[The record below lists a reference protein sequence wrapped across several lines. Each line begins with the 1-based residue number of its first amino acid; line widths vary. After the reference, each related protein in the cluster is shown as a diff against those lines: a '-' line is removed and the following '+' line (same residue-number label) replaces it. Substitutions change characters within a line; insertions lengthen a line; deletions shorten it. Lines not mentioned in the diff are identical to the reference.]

1 MPAIGEDILEEM
13 MAENFLEMI
22 NNTNK
27 TNPQF

>member
-13 MAENFLEMI
+13 MAANFLEMI